1 MLLHMVAGRGQLFD
15 NVRDGDGKVRTHV
28 WDYICVAGENIKE
41 GEATSFDASTLGQM
55 IENFVTRGDQ
65 VPIDFNHQSNY
76 SHENGQPAPG
86 LGFYGALAVVFDG
99 KVERVGYA
107 RGVDPVA
114 MAPPLDKP
122 GLWGYRCEVTELGQQ
137 LLPNYKYL
145 SPTFTPEGT
154 DQLSN
159 PIGYQLLAVAA
170 TNTPWQAG
178 TELTFEIGARPRK
191 VKTMA
196 KLSKLA
202 RYVKMEEGADD
213 TAIKQAVMDNVDE
226 EAAKA
231 MEGDEAYNYGDAAS
245 RLEEMAKCY
254 EDANMEDDDG
264 EPPHMTMRK
273 MAAKFRK
280 LGVENMS
287 MSSMGDGATCAG
299 CGERWPCSDS
309 QRKDISGSER
319 AKHHLSKMDNDG
331 AESAAKENM
340 QAFARRLGVQL
351 PTGASSQQM
360 MAAIQAAAVPASQ
373 IPSLVQAQV
382 KQALAEEQ
390 HKRVAMET
398 ANKAR
403 VLVSAAID
411 GGYPKEN
418 EQALMSFASDPKNFA
433 AAEAMAKPF
442 LRGGE
447 TSLLFARMTAGGAPH
462 GVDARQ
468 APIGGLDQRIVQ
480 MSALGNGAKAVVYGE
495 RLSSAVGEMADS
507 DDPKTRTKIDREL
520 PEGVKGTRYEAYER
534 YMAAERV
541 IARERPELVKA
552 ASEDAS

>member
-1 MLLHMVAGRGQLFD
+1 MAVIQMVATRGMLFD
-15 NVRDGDGKVRTHV
+15 NARDGDGKVRTHV

-41 GEATSFDASTLGQM
+41 GEATSFDSGTLAQM
-55 IENFVTRGDQ
+55 IDNFVNRGDQ

-76 SHENGQPAPG
+76 AHENGQPAPG
-86 LGFYGALAVVFDG
+86 LGFYGALASVFDG
-99 KVERVGYA
+99 KIEKLGYA
-107 RGVDPVA
+107 RGIDPVA
-114 MAPPLDKP
+114 AGPPLDKP
-122 GLWGYRCEVTELGQQ
+122 GLYGYRCEVTDLGQQ

-145 SPTFTPEGT
+145 SPTFTPEGC

-178 TELTFEIGARPRK
+178 TELTFQIGAHPRRA
-191 VKTMA
+191 KTMA

-213 TAIKQAVMDNVDE
+213 KEIKQAVMDSVDE

-231 MEGDEAYNYGDAAS
+231 MEGDDLYNYGDAAT

-264 EPPHMTMRK
+264 ESPHVTMRK

-280 LGVENMS
+280 LGVDNMAAPPF
-287 MSSMGDGATCAG
+287 GDKPAEEPA
-299 CGERWPCSDS
+299 E
-309 QRKDISGSER
+309 
-319 AKHHLSKMDNDG
+319 HSKME
-331 AESAAKENM
+331 AAAKDNM

-351 PTGASSQQM
+351 PAGSSSQQM

-373 IPSLVQAQV
+373 IPALVQAQV
-382 KQALAEEQ
+382 KQALAEEGQ
-390 HKRVAMET
+390 KRVAMET
-398 ANKAR
+398 ADKAR
-403 VLVSAAID
+403 VLVRAAID

-418 EQALMSFASDPKNFA
+418 EQALISFASDPKNFA

-442 LRGGE
+442 LRGAE

-462 GVDARQ
+462 GVDSRQ
-468 APIGGLDQRIVQ
+468 APIGGGLDQRVVA

-495 RLSSAVGEMADS
+495 RLSSAVGELADS
-507 DDPKTRTKIDREL
+507 DDPKVRTKIDREL
-520 PEGVKGTRYEAYER
+520 PEGVKGTRYESYER

-552 ASEDAS
+552 ASEDA